1 MLNNILLSYSTFF
14 FISLERMLS
23 AACLKVQDISLSL
36 NSPWH

>member
-14 FISLERMLS
+14 LSLERMFS